1 MASSRAPSAPITV
14 RFMIQDPG
22 ARQSGQDKT
31 TKIALARSHA
41 AKHVGRRTR
50 WERQMSYRRELE
62 RDSSQR
68 HKPEKPIAHDGMDD
82 DAHDQQSESSKVLVH
97 NALTQSKRDPFSPY
111 NASEHPAVF
120 QDLIEYTYDK
130 LWPDLI
136 EVQGKPA
143 VHPGRRQWRLAAQEC
158 PAVHHV
164 HLASVADFGKAM
176 YDAAGYGAMFDR
188 LRLFHHT
195 KALRLVRQV
204 IQNMDPNG
212 IPTDSLVMAVYN
224 LSYQGLDWDK
234 RVFPECHPPPPTL
247 NARFLARYGRKIP
260 HAEHM
265 RAMNLLIQAKGGLE
279 EVKLIGIAEMIW
291 LWSLNNCTTLIQQPS
306 FPLLKS
312 YEDLLTDYTENV
324 KKSPGNGTFGRLG
337 TGFLLLPARDAI
349 GRLREYLLCTAAV
362 TVELSHLEPGY
373 EKTREWRRLLAVA
386 RANHHQIL
394 ALPTE
399 IPLSEAGSEEERLIF
414 AITRLGALLYND
426 MVVYPQ
432 IDSSEIKP
440 RLARTLRHAL
450 TEKFLKFTPGGGRE
464 EYRPLVLWTLLLGC
478 IGATFTPDRPWFV
491 AQLHERSAQLG
502 LVKFADFKA
511 VMACYL
517 WFENMDEPARKAWY
531 AGSNVFRTQHLGEGE
546 EGADEDKNK
555 DQPKDTNRDR
565 EKDKDS
571 KHQADV

>member
-1 MASSRAPSAPITV
+1 MESTNASSAPITI
-14 RFMIQDPG
+14 RFMIHDPG
-22 ARQSGQDKT
+22 SRPSGQDKNI
-31 TKIALARSHA
+31 KISQARSHA
-41 AKHVGRRTR
+41 AKYVGRRAR
-50 WERQMSYRRELE
+50 WERQMSFRREME
-62 RDSSQR
+62 RESSQR
-68 HKPEKPIAHDGMDD
+68 HGQEKSTADDGAD
-82 DAHDQQSESSKVLVH
+82 DQQPEPSKVLVH

-158 PAVHHV
+158 AAVHHV

-176 YDAAGYGAMFDR
+176 YHAYGYSDMFDR

-195 KALRLVRQV
+195 QALRLVRQI
-204 IQNMDPNG
+204 IQNMDPDA

-234 RVFPECHPPPPTL
+234 RVFPESHPPPPTL
-247 NARFLARYGRKIP
+247 NARFLSRYGRKVP

-279 EVKLIGIAEMIW
+279 EIKLIGIAEMIW
-291 LWSLNNCTTLIQQPS
+291 LWSLNNCTTLIQHPS
-306 FPLLKS
+306 LPLLKR
-312 YEDLLTDYTENV
+312 YDRFLTEYTEKNV
-324 KKSPGNGTFGRLG
+324 KLSLRNGTFGELG
-337 TGFLLLPARDAI
+337 TGFLCLPARDHI
-349 GRLREYLLCTAAV
+349 GQLRERLLCTAAV
-362 TVELSHLEPGY
+362 TVDLSNLEPGY
-373 EKTREWRRLLAVA
+373 ECTREWRRLLAIA

-394 ALPTE
+394 GLPPD

-414 AITRLGALLYND
+414 AITRLGALLYDD
-426 MVVYPQ
+426 MVTYPQ

-440 RLARTLRHAL
+440 RLAAMLRRAL

-478 IGATFTPDRPWFV
+478 IGATFTPPDRRWFV

-502 LVKFADFKA
+502 LARFADFKA
-511 VMACYL
+511 AMACYL
-517 WFENMDEPARKAWY
+517 WFENLDGPAWKAWAEGRRWFHTRDAEEDQDGDEHENKGY
-531 AGSNVFRTQHLGEGE
+531 AE
-546 EGADEDKNK
+546 DEDS
-555 DQPKDTNRDR
+555 KDTARF
-565 EKDKDS
+565 
-571 KHQADV
+571 